1 MIKDVAESVGVSPQA
16 VSGWIKKYK
25 SGDFAA
31 LKARKR
37 GPEVGQTRRL
47 TSKQEDH
54 LQKLITDKAPD
65 QLKLSYALWT
75 RKAVM
80 ELIKQETG
88 IAMPIRTVGEYLRR
102 WGFTPQKPVKRA
114 YEQNPNAV
122 QQWLD
127 EEYPAIHA
135 RAKKEKAEIYWGDE
149 TGVHLSSHMKRR
161 GAKTISQHQC

>member
-1 MIKDVAESVGVSPQA
+1 M
-16 VSGWIKKYK
+16 
-25 SGDFAA
+25 
-31 LKARKR
+31 
-37 GPEVGQTRRL
+37 GQTRRL